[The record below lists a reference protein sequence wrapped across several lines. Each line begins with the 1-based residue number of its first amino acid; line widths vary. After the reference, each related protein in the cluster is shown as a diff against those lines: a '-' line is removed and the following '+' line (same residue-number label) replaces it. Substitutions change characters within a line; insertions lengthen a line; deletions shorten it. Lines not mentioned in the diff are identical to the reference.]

1 MHSHS
6 SRSYSD
12 WKATPLDHA
21 KLDAAETKVTE
32 WIDQIRS
39 GGDNRHWGEVYE
51 RFKKPVFAI
60 CFRLLAN
67 AEDAMDMTS
76 ESFIKALES
85 LDQYDRS
92 RPFFP
97 WLSRIVRNLC
107 IDRIR
112 RDSRIRFV
120 RPTDWETIGD
130 SEHADEPADAREN
143 ALAEGIRNAM
153 DRLKPAQKVC
163 FSLFYVQEK
172 SYDEIVRLTGY
183 TYDQV
188 RSHIQ
193 NGRRKL
199 RLELNP

>member
-1 MHSHS
+1 QDPFDPFGHTGFGCVE
-6 SRSYSD
+6 RILSD
-12 WKATPLDHA
+12 
-21 KLDAAETKVTE
+21 
-32 WIDQIRS
+32 
-39 GGDNRHWGEVYE
+39 GDNRHWGEVYE
-51 RFKKPVFAI
+51 RFKRPVFAT
-60 CFRLLAN
+60 CLRLLGN

-97 WLSRIVRNLC
+97 WLRRIARNLC

-120 RPTDWETIGD
+120 RPADWDTIGD
-130 SEHADEPADAREN
+130 SDNADEPADAGKD

-153 DRLKPAQKVC
+153 ERLKPAQKLC
-163 FSLFYVQEK
+163 FGLFYVQDK
-172 SYDEIVRLTGY
+172 SYDEIVRMTGY